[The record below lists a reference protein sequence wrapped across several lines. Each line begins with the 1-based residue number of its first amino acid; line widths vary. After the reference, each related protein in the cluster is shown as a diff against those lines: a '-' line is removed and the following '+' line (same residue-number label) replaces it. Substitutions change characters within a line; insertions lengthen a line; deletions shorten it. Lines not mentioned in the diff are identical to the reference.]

1 MRELSRPVRRPN
13 PVALVVLA
21 LSLGAGHPGPGV
33 AAPPRAKG
41 AACTAPIDFTVT
53 LAPQDPFADGNG
65 ISTQMKEGRPG
76 SVFRLVIA
84 GKLREGFHTYP
95 LTCRTAAQDEVSL
108 SSLRWDPSEVFQPL
122 WPIAESP
129 AKFVDTGIA
138 GVWLEHSRP
147 FTWTQ
152 DVLVKPAARAGTA
165 HLRFTIRVQVCNDA
179 RCAWSEH
186 PFDISLEVATGPAE
200 PLSAETA
207 ARLKVE
213 QPEPAIAPVPAA
225 FTTGTTSGPAVQP
238 PESSV
243 SSPAPPAKSADTT
256 GLLAFVL
263 QGILWGAVS
272 LLTPC
277 VFPMIPITVSFFLK
291 QSEKEHHRPV
301 AMASVYCATIIVVLT
316 ASAVALLSFFT
327 QVSTH
332 PLTNFGMGALFV
344 FFALSLFGLYE
355 IELPHSLAQFTSARE
370 GKGGVVGTIFMAL
383 TFTIISFACVAP
395 FLGGFGGTSAE
406 SGLSWSQRILG
417 GLGFST
423 TFAAPF
429 FLLALFPSLLKRL
442 PKSGSWLNSVKV
454 VMGFLELAAA
464 LKFCRAGERVWLP
477 ETTFF
482 TFDLVLSLYVGIAV
496 LCGLYLLGVYRLPH
510 DTPNEHLGVLRML
523 FALGFLGLGAYLAP
537 GLVKAYDK
545 QGDRWANTRPGGS
558 VYAWVASFLL
568 SDAEGEL
575 PWLGK
580 LDSGLARAQEKQGLV
595 FVDFTGVTCTNCDYN
610 ESNVFTQPAVRSLLE
625 KYTLVK
631 LYTDRVPNKYYSLQE
646 LAQLGSGTARQKSDA
661 RANRNFQAEKFNDT
675 QLPLYAILQP
685 SGGGAFR
692 EIDRYAEG
700 KINDPEGFVRFLQRP
715 LGASH

>member
-1 MRELSRPVRRPN
+1 MKQLPRRVRHRN
-13 PVALVVLA
+13 ALALVALA

-33 AAPPRAKG
+33 AAPPQAKG
-41 AACTAPIDFTVT
+41 TATAPIDFTVS
-53 LAPQDPFADGNG
+53 LSPLDPFADGNG
-65 ISTQMKEGRPG
+65 LSAEMKEVRPG
-76 SVFRLVIA
+76 SVFRLTID

-108 SSLRWDPSEVFQPL
+108 SSLRWEPGEAFQPL
-122 WPIAESP
+122 WPVAESP
-129 AKFVDTGIA
+129 AQFVDTGVA
-138 GVWLEHSRP
+138 GVWLEHSRR

-152 DVLVKPAARAGTA
+152 EVLVKPAARAGTA
-165 HLRFTIRVQVCNDA
+165 HLRFTLRVQVCDDA

-186 PFDISLEVATGPAE
+186 PFDLPLEVTAGPAD
-200 PLSAETA
+200 PLSDETA

-213 QPEPAIAPVPAA
+213 PPEPAVTPVPASFA
-225 FTTGTTSGPAVQP
+225 AGTLSGPAVQA
-238 PESSV
+238 
-243 SSPAPPAKSADTT
+243 PAPAAKTAGTT

-291 QSEKEHHRPV
+291 QSEKDCHRPI
-301 AMASVYCATIIVVLT
+301 ALASVYCATIVVVLT

-355 IELPHSLAQFTSARE
+355 IELPHGLARFTSARE
-370 GKGGVVGTIFMAL
+370 GKGGMVGTVFMAL

-417 GLGFST
+417 GLAFSA

-545 QGDRWANTRPGGS
+545 QGDRWSNTRPGGS
-558 VYAWVASFLL
+558 LYAWVASFLL

-646 LAQLGSGTARQKSDA
+646 LARLGSGTARQKRDA
-661 RANRNFQAEKFNDT
+661 RANRAFQAEKFNDT

-715 LGASH
+715 LEVSH